1 MDNVQYIEISKLQPF
16 PDNPFKVV
24 ENDDFNALVESVR
37 EFGILTPIIV
47 RKCSEGKYE
56 VVSGHRRMKACAK
69 AGIEKIPAFVRSMS
83 RNEAIITLVDSNI
96 QRENIL
102 PSEKAFGYKM
112 KLEAIKHQGK
122 TSPQL
127 AGKLSATIVGEAD
140 GISKDQVWRYI
151 RLTNLNPKLLQMVD
165 DKRIAISPAVEL
177 SYLKEDEQI
186 HLIEAIE
193 SEDCTPSHSQAIRLK
208 AMSRDGVLTQQDI
221 LKVISEIKPNQ
232 HEQVRLKTDSIKRY
246 FPKNYNT
253 KQMENTIIK
262 LLEQWQ
268 RKRQQSREER

>member
-1 MDNVQYIEISKLQPF
+1 MDNIQYIEISKLQPF

-24 ENDDFNALVESVR
+24 ENDDFNALAESVR

-47 RKCSEGKYE
+47 RKCPEGKYE
-56 VVSGHRRMKACAK
+56 VVSGHRRIKACEK
-69 AGIEKIPAFVRSMS
+69 AGIEKVPAFVRSMS

-102 PSEKAFGYKM
+102 PSEKAFAYKM
-112 KLEAIKHQGK
+112 KLEAIKHQGR

-165 DKRIAISPAVEL
+165 DKQIAISPAVEL
-177 SYLKEDEQI
+177 SYLKKEEQI
-186 HLIEAIE
+186 YLIEIIE
-193 SEDCTPSHSQAIRLK
+193 REECTPSHSQAIRLK
-208 AMSRDGVLTQQDI
+208 SMSRDGILTQTAI
-221 LKVISEIKPNQ
+221 LKVMSEIKPNQ
-232 HEQVRLKTDSIKRY
+232 HEQVRLKKDNIKRY
-246 FPKNYNT
+246 FPKNYTVN
-253 KQMENTIIK
+253 QMEHIILK

-268 RKRQQSREER
+268 RKRQKNREER

>member
-1 MDNVQYIEISKLQPF
+1 MDNIQYIEISKLHPF

-24 ENDDFNALVESVR
+24 ENDDFNALAESVR

-47 RKCSEGKYE
+47 RKCPEGKYE
-56 VVSGHRRMKACAK
+56 VVSGHRRIKACEK
-69 AGIEKIPAFVRSMS
+69 AGIEKVPAFVRSMS

-102 PSEKAFGYKM
+102 PSEKAFAYKM
-112 KLEAIKHQGK
+112 KLEAIKHQGR

-165 DKRIAISPAVEL
+165 DKQIAMSPAVEL
-177 SYLKEDEQI
+177 SYLKKDEQT
-186 HLIEAIE
+186 HLLEIIE
-193 SEDCTPSHSQAIRLK
+193 SEECTPSHSQAIRLK
-208 AMSRDGVLTQQDI
+208 SMSRDGTLDVEAI
-221 LKVISEIKPNQ
+221 ERVMREIKPNQ
-232 HEQVRLKTDSIKRY
+232 HEQVRLKKDNIKRY
-246 FPKNYNT
+246 FPKNYTVN
-253 KQMENTIIK
+253 QMEHIILK

-268 RKRQQSREER
+268 RKRQKNREER